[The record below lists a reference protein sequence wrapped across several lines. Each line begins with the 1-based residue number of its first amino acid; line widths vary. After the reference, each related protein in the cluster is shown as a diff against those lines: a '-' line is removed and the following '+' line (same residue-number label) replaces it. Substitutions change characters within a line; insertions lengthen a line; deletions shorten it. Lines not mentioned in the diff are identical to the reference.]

1 MPYGGG
7 PGAFPELRSD
17 KVKEGFISLRK
28 FTEKFAEVVLVADG
42 PLLLTRGKVPLG
54 FYLPIKVWGAQHDS
68 ELCRHMVDMVL
79 RHSGQTPEDLGEC
92 IESFVEGKQILYAMR
107 GRFEPPG

>member
-1 MPYGGG
+1 
-7 PGAFPELRSD
+7 
-17 KVKEGFISLRK
+17 VKEGFISLRK

-79 RHSGQTPEDLGEC
+79 RHSGQTPEELGEC